1 MRFVARAKLAI
12 FVAAFASREAVAAPP
27 FTIVPPNE
35 TIVSTTVPGNVCQNY
50 DAQLSL
56 NGAPLSGVNHP
67 GYCQFSSGQIT
78 LNGMPF
84 NQFWQGVSTGA
95 VPPPFHVTYS
105 QRGGMVCATGT
116 DLDLKISMR
125 IETSRLDWPGAA
137 SVGMAC
143 LAEWNRHSPAS
154 LVSST
159 ATATSASNALSRLA
173 NILNNR
179 LPKSFEGC
187 APPSPQRNSRTQPAL
202 AALAAELAAFM
213 RKGVD
218 EAQHSWGP
226 QGASGQACSLHCN
239 LCSSGWAGTITATKT
254 LTSGQPYFGQTA
266 TFYVGGTS
274 QIPNR
279 FLAEWTTSGQGKYTD
294 PNYGSV
300 KEWKLNADVAGQ
312 CDPLGKRRLY
322 SGAYARQHHCV
333 HGGQQP
339 CHSQ

>member
-1 MRFVARAKLAI
+1 
-12 FVAAFASREAVAAPP
+12 
-27 FTIVPPNE
+27 
-35 TIVSTTVPGNVCQNY
+35 
-50 DAQLSL
+50 
-56 NGAPLSGVNHP
+56 
-67 GYCQFSSGQIT
+67 
-78 LNGMPF
+78 
-84 NQFWQGVSTGA
+84 
-95 VPPPFHVTYS
+95 
-105 QRGGMVCATGT
+105 MVCATGT

-300 KEWKLNADVAGQ
+300 KEWKLNADVRGSAIR
-312 CDPLGKRRLY
+312 CATPPVFRRLRKATSLRSRRSTALSQSIMRI
-322 SGAYARQHHCV
+322 SGRKRQ
-333 HGGQQP
+333 QADQP
-339 CHSQ
+339 RHSSQLQSKRIK